1 MRETTGVETDS
12 VDVTGQHST
21 DPRLGLGALVARKR

>member
-1 MRETTGVETDS
+1 MRETTGVEADR

-21 DPRLGLGALVARKR
+21 DPSRLGALVARKR